1 MKAHYEI
8 IQRTD
13 AWHNI
18 KHGKIGGTRSA
29 GLFVKSDTL
38 AIELASEISEEWEQ
52 EDSFVNSAMQRGI
65 DLEPLAIEQLEIYTS
80 LKFNQVGWIQSTD
93 NPMLGISPDGIT
105 ECETIQ
111 CEIKCPSRKKHFENC
126 LNNGIDKEYLPQLIH
141 AFTVNNKLIRMVFC
155 SFRPEAL
162 VPLSV
167 RELTRESIVDLG
179 TVAKPN
185 LKTINE
191 WVEISKLAG
200 QQIQVDVTAMI
211 DKLKF

>member
-1 MKAHYEI
+1 MIAHYNI
-8 IQRTD
+8 TQRTD
-13 AWHNI
+13 AWHNM
-18 KHGKIGGTRSA
+18 KHGKIGGTRAA

-65 DLEPLAIEQLEIYTS
+65 DLEPLAIEQLEIYTG
-80 LKFNQVGWIQSTD
+80 LKFIQVGWIESTD

-111 CEIKCPSRKKHFENC
+111 CEIKCPGRKKHFENC
-126 LNNGIDKEYLPQLIH
+126 LNDGIDKEYFHQLIQ
-141 AFTVNNKLIRMVFC
+141 AFTVNDKLNRIVFA

-162 VPLSV
+162 LPLSV
-167 RELTRESIVDLG
+167 RELTRESVIDLG
-179 TVAKPN
+179 TAAKPN
-185 LKTINE
+185 LKTVQE
-191 WVEISKLAG
+191 WVDVAKVAAE
-200 QQIQVDVTAMI
+200 QIQKDIDRMI